1 MSQKYNAQEDP
12 LILAVCLNS
21 FMHLCIVKLA
31 TKLVISPPQSISY
44 EISDSGQAGGWFP
57 LNRTPALDFVT
68 DAKSFFS
75 MITSMSVAYNRFVF
89 PGRPVR
95 RKLSAVELKT
105 SALQCELVRKGR
117 LDFKAGVSSSFTGSG
132 AEYAEPLSTA
142 QKKKGRKI
150 AGIDQDEL
158 VDPKILADPDSC
170 FCEFQGLQ
178 LHHKICDPESE
189 PQDLLHDET
198 ISKKVEFPLI
208 LLHGFGTSLFSW
220 NAVMKHLANVSGSK
234 VLSFDRPAF
243 GLTSR
248 VDNPFNHAPV
258 GAIQDTKPLNPY
270 SMAFSVL
277 ATLYFIDFLAAEKA
291 ILVGHSAGCLVAAQT
306 YFQAPERVAAMILV
320 APAIVAPFTSPKKVK
335 ENNQEDGSKS
345 DNIKNPF
352 FSLLSIVSK
361 FSRFIAQTVMHLL
374 NGMANMVNSL
384 YKKALSSFFRSSVA
398 VMLVRMVIGKFGISA
413 IKNAWYDASKVTDS
427 VLEAY
432 TRPLRA
438 KGWDRALVEF
448 TAETVA
454 SSLPES
460 NPSLQERL
468 SEITCPVLII
478 TGDSDRLVPSWN
490 AMRLSKAIPGS
501 HIEVIKKCGHL
512 PHEEKP
518 HEFVTIV
525 DNFLTRVF
533 GRIESQPLQAS
544 T

>member
-1 MSQKYNAQEDP
+1 
-12 LILAVCLNS
+12 
-21 FMHLCIVKLA
+21 
-31 TKLVISPPQSISY
+31 
-44 EISDSGQAGGWFP
+44 
-57 LNRTPALDFVT
+57 
-68 DAKSFFS
+68 
-75 MITSMSVAYNRFVF
+75 MSVAYNHSAF
-89 PGRPVR
+89 PCPPVLL
-95 RKLSAVELKT
+95 KFPALQWKT
-105 SALQCELVRKGR
+105 SAFRCQFVRKGR
-117 LDFKAGVSSSFTGSG
+117 LSIKTAAASSFTGSG
-132 AEYAEPLSTA
+132 AEYSEVLSTPR
-142 QKKKGRKI
+142 KKKGRKVV
-150 AGIDQDEL
+150 GIDQDEL
-158 VDPKILADPDSC
+158 VDPKFLADPDSC

-198 ISKKVEFPLI
+198 VSDSSRQKEKLKFPLI
-208 LLHGFGTSLFSW
+208 LLHGFGASLFSW
-220 NAVMKHLANVSGSK
+220 NTVMKRLANVSGSK

-248 VDNPFNHAPV
+248 VDNPSNHAPA
-258 GAIQDTKPLNPY
+258 GSIQDTKPLNPY

-291 ILVGHSAGCLVAAQT
+291 ILVGHSAGCLVAAET
-306 YFQAPERVAAMILV
+306 YFRAPERVAAMILV
-320 APAIVAPFTSPKKVK
+320 APAIVAPLTSPKKVK

-345 DNIKNPF
+345 DNINSPA
-352 FSLLSIVSK
+352 FSLLSVVSK
-361 FSRFIAQTVMHLL
+361 FSRFIAQMVMQFLT
-374 NGMANMVNSL
+374 GMASMVNSL
-384 YKKALSSFFRSSVA
+384 YKKALSAFFRSSVA

-448 TAETVA
+448 TAEMV
-454 SSLPES
+454 SSSPES
-460 NPSLQERL
+460 NLPLRL
-468 SEITCPVLII
+468 NEISCPVLII

-490 AMRLSKAIPGS
+490 ATRLSQAIPGS
-501 HIEVIKKCGHL
+501 HLEVIKKCGHL

-525 DNFLTRVF
+525 DNFLMGVF
-533 GRIESQPLQAS
+533 DRTESQPLQAA

>member
-1 MSQKYNAQEDP
+1 
-12 LILAVCLNS
+12 
-21 FMHLCIVKLA
+21 
-31 TKLVISPPQSISY
+31 
-44 EISDSGQAGGWFP
+44 
-57 LNRTPALDFVT
+57 
-68 DAKSFFS
+68 
-75 MITSMSVAYNRFVF
+75 MSVAYNRFVC
-89 PGRPVR
+89 PGRPV
-95 RKLSAVELKT
+95 LQQFPAVERKT

-117 LDFKAGVSSSFTGSG
+117 LDFKASASSSFTGSG
-132 AEYAEPLSTA
+132 ADYSEPLSTA

-158 VDPKILADPDSC
+158 VDPKLLADPDSC
-170 FCEFQGLQ
+170 FCEFQVLQ
-178 LHHKICDPESE
+178 LHHKICDSESE

-198 ISKKVEFPLI
+198 ISKKLKFPLI
-208 LLHGFGTSLFSW
+208 LLHGFGASLFSW
-220 NAVMKHLANVSGSK
+220 NAVMKRLANVSGSK

-248 VDNPFNHAPV
+248 VNNPFNHAPA

-270 SMAFSVL
+270 SMVFSVL

-335 ENNQEDGSKS
+335 ENNREDGSKS

-374 NGMANMVNSL
+374 KGMANMVNSL
-384 YKKALSSFFRSSVA
+384 YKKALSAFFRSSVA
-398 VMLVRMVIGKFGISA
+398 VMLVRMVIGKFGILA

-460 NPSLQERL
+460 NPPLQERL
-468 SEITCPVLII
+468 SEITCPVLVI

-501 HIEVIKKCGHL
+501 HLEVIKKCGHL

-518 HEFVTIV
+518 DEFVTIV

-533 GRIESQPLQAS
+533 GRIESQPLQAA